1 MKTDSLFYS
10 IFLDFPQFFFEL
22 IKENPLKANN
32 YEFTSREVK
41 QLSFRIDGLFLPKN
55 DDNTQPFYLVE
66 VQFQPDE
73 DLYYRLFAELFL
85 YLKQY
90 QPPYSWRIVVFYPS
104 RKIERINCQ
113 HFETLLNLTEI
124 QRIYLDELPDD
135 DRSLAVEIVKLIVEP
150 KLGAIA
156 KTKSL
161 ITQTQN
167 EIKETINQSKLLDL
181 IKTIILY
188 KLPEKSREEIEK
200 MFSLSDL
207 KKTKFYQEAFSEG
220 EENTKIASINRML
233 NLGLSVEMIAN
244 YLDLPLKFVQEQAN
258 KNQNN

>member
-1 MKTDSLFYS
+1 MKTDSIFYN

-41 QLSFRIDGLFLPKN
+41 QLSFRLDGLFLPKN
-55 DDNTQPFYLVE
+55 DDNTQPLYLVE
-66 VQFQPDE
+66 VQFQPDD

-104 RKIERINCQ
+104 RSIERINLA
-113 HFETLLNLTEI
+113 HFNTLLNLNEI

-135 DRSLAVEIVKLIVEP
+135 NHSLAVEIVKLIVES
-150 KLGAIA
+150 KLGAIE

-161 ITQTQN
+161 IIQAQN
-167 EIKETINQSKLLDL
+167 EVKETISQQKLLDL

-220 EENTKIASINRML
+220 EENTKIAAINRML
-233 NLGLSVEMIAN
+233 NLGLSAEIIAN
-244 YLDLPLKFVQEQAN
+244 SLDLPVKFVKKQAK